1 MSLVVAPRPGRAG
14 LWITGTVT
22 PAGSEKGVRIR
33 RRAGSDDPGLAREEA
48 AALTAQI
55 LRDHHHGERR
65 GSRGWAEAV
74 ASYRGF
80 EERSPGTIA
89 LLIRLTRHFRDLP
102 LRQIDQAAI
111 DRACRVLLRPNAAP
125 ATRLRNVITPTR
137 AVLQHAARRGWCDPL
152 LIEAPAVQ
160 ARRTPCLLPSQF
172 EALHAAIAKQ
182 HRPLLTWLVG
192 TGCRRGETWALDSA
206 DVDLPAARARLW
218 ADTTKAG
225 KSRLV
230 DLPPAVVAAL
240 AGLMHRDGPVF
251 GSADPRKA
259 LATAA
264 KKAGVTIRG
273 VHDLRHTWAS
283 WQYALRPDLLRL
295 KEAGGWSSA
304 SQVEVYAHLLP
315 SGHEDGVRRV
325 WGLTPERHQEPKRGG
340 GKRGNL
346 RVAG

>member
-1 MSLVVAPRPGRAG
+1 MPLIVAPRPGRAG

-22 PAGSEKGVRIR
+22 PAGAAKGVRIR
-33 RRAGSDDPGLAREEA
+33 RRAGSDEPGLAAEEA

-74 ASYRGF
+74 ASYRSF

-89 LLIRLTRHFRDLP
+89 LLIRLTRHFRDTP

-111 DRACRVLLRPNAAP
+111 DRACRILLRPTAAP

-137 AVLQHAARRGWCDPL
+137 AVLQHAAKRGWCDPL
-152 LIEAPAVQ
+152 LIDAPAVQ
-160 ARRTPCLLPSQF
+160 GRRTPCLLPPQF
-172 EALHAAIAKQ
+172 EALCAAIAKQ
-182 HRPLLTWLVG
+182 HRPLLIWLVG
-192 TGCRRGETWALDSA
+192 TGCRRGETWALDWA
-206 DVDLPAARARLW
+206 DVDLRGARARLW

-225 KSRLV
+225 RSRLV
-230 DLPPAVVAAL
+230 DLPPAVVAML
-240 AGLMHRDGPVF
+240 AGLRHRSGPVF

-264 KKAGVTIRG
+264 ANAGVTIRG

-283 WQYALRPDLLRL
+283 WHYALRPDLLRL

-325 WGLTPERHQEPKRGG
+325 WGLTPESHHVPKPRREKRGS
-340 GKRGNL
+340 L
-346 RVAG
+346 RVVG